1 LVKGDFIPLKG
12 EVCYGIDENILYQKV
27 GDGETDFVD
36 LPWLLNQ
43 SDWLENDKTSPSY
56 VQNRIAYT
64 EIAEGGPI
72 LEIKYVNND
81 GISSPM
87 VI

>member
-1 LVKGDFIPLKG
+1 M
-12 EVCYGIDENILYQKV
+12 LYQKI
-27 GDGETDFVD
+27 GDGITDFVD

-43 SDWLENDKTSPSY
+43 SDWLESDKTSPSY
-56 VQNRIAYT
+56 IQNRIAYI
-64 EIAEGGPI
+64 EVAEGDPI